1 MEYIKPRLD
10 QVKVV
15 AVTCLG
21 ITSSLLTGKK
31 FDVCIMDEAGQI
43 TLMIS
48 LGPLMFSSTC
58 VLVGDHY
65 QLPSLVLTK
74 FRSLSSSSLVHFAAD
89 ILYHIQVIV

>member
-1 MEYIKPRLD
+1 MVELWVSSCHNGSVHEEVRGSCFAETDNMGMEYIKPRLD

-43 TLMIS
+43 TLMALNPDRAVVFINTD
-48 LGPLMFSSTC
+48 M
-58 VLVGDHY
+58 H
-65 QLPSLVLTK
+65 
-74 FRSLSSSSLVHFAAD
+74 AA
-89 ILYHIQVIV
+89 